1 MKTVNTQIIDF
12 LKYGKLFNLE
22 IGNDKSLIFEK
33 LNEPNLIEEYK
44 NGIYFHYDIVRFLIE
59 DDKVEEI
66 TILFKYAD
74 YVYEINDFQEIIDEK
89 FISKDFK
96 LHSMLCF
103 LNYLKIGW
111 QIVKENQS
119 YDYIKILLNNQVDII
134 YYLYTGELERI
145 SFSKKI
151 TPQNLNS

>member
-12 LKYGKLFNLE
+12 LKYGKIFNFE
-22 IGNDKSLIFEK
+22 IGVDKNLILEK
-33 LNEPNLIEEYK
+33 LNEPNWIEDYH
-44 NGIYFHYDIVRFLIE
+44 NGIYFHYDNVRLLIE

-66 TILFKYAD
+66 SILFKYAD
-74 YVYEINDFQEIIDEK
+74 YVYEINDFQEIIDEN
-89 FISKDFK
+89 FISKDLK
-96 LHSMLCF
+96 LHSMLCL

-119 YDYIKILLNNQVDII
+119 YDYIKILLDNQVDII

-145 SFSKKI
+145 SFTKKI
-151 TPQNLNS
+151 TPQNLNL